1 MKTLFRSEQKTPK
14 YITNNT
20 PKDVIEKTFILNFF
34 KELPIESLKKLINFN
49 EMDFENK
56 ELWDIP
62 RNREL
67 LSQLRNENVVRYTCE
82 LYLDTDS

>member
-1 MKTLFRSEQKTPK
+1 
-14 YITNNT
+14 
-20 PKDVIEKTFILNFF
+20 
-34 KELPIESLKKLINFN
+34 
-49 EMDFENK
+49 MDFENK

-67 LSQLRNENVVRYTCE
+67 LSQLRNENVVQYTCE